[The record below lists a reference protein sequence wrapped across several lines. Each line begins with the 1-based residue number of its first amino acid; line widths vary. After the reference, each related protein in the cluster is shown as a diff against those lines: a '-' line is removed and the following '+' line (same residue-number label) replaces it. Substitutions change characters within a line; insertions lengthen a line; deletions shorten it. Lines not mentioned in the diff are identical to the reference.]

1 MKNKLLLTSA
11 LASSLIAG
19 SSAIAQTTITGDL
32 VVNYRTQSF
41 SGAGY
46 TTASDKAKSVREIG
60 RESQLNV
67 QNKGKL
73 NVAGLDYAAGF
84 SLEFD
89 GQGSAGEQATPT
101 FERPTISN
109 ENLFIDLISGNT
121 TFTIGV
127 DHIQRNYAGATPQ
140 VTSVIDDINIA
151 GAGTTFILGAGTSE
165 SAGIGV
171 TQRVPEAGI
180 SISAYYA
187 PKTGNTGGYDTG
199 VTSTAN
205 DTGRNS
211 SYEFTLLGSN
221 TFGVKGLT
229 VNASYNK
236 EERSKQI
243 VPSMGS
249 GTANNAAGANDTVGK
264 SYGVGYN
271 FGTFAIG
278 YDRLSDVRGAIT
290 STRTEETTDQY
301 GVTFAATKD
310 ITLGALMYKTKKEG
324 DPDKE
329 KVKAL
334 QVGYNLGPVTA
345 ILSGSKVE
353 NVGYGANQDAEV
365 VTARLSTKF

>member
-89 GQGSAGEQATPT
+89 GQGSAGGATTPAT
-101 FERPTISN
+101 ERNTISN

-140 VTSVIDDINIA
+140 VTSVIDDINVA
-151 GAGTTFILGAGTSE
+151 GAGTTFIIGAGTSE
-165 SAGIGV
+165 AAGIGL
-171 TQRVPEAGI
+171 TQRVPQAGI
-180 SISAYYA
+180 SLSAYYV
-187 PKTGNTGGYDTG
+187 PKAGSTGSYDAGATP
-199 VTSTAN
+199 N
-205 DTGRNS
+205 DPGRNS
-211 SYEFTLLGSN
+211 AYEFTLLGSN

-229 VNASYNK
+229 VNATYNK
-236 EERSKQI
+236 EAKSKHA
-243 VPSMGS
+243 VAAVGTG
-249 GTANNAAGANDTVGK
+249 GTAGAAGANDTVGK
-264 SYGVGYN
+264 MWGVGYN
-271 FGTFAIG
+271 FGQFSIG
-278 YDRLSDVRGAIT
+278 YDRINDVQGAIT
-290 STRTEETTDQY
+290 STRTEETTNQY

-310 ITLGALMYKTKKEG
+310 ITVGALMYKTTKEG
-324 DPDKE
+324 DAAKE
-329 KVKAL
+329 RVKAL

-345 ILSGSKVE
+345 ILSGAKVD
-353 NVGYGANQDAEV
+353 NINYGANKDAEV